1 MITKKD
7 AIAIGTAICKA
18 VKRETEN
25 LTEYTING
33 VAKYS
38 QEDGKRIYSARGT
51 GIYALDNL
59 WYDVIPNKV
68 KFPYGQGNLSVYTKD
83 DFYKD
88 CGWPE

>member
-7 AIAIGTAICKA
+7 AIAVGTAICKA
-18 VKRETEN
+18 VLKEQDNVSGNRER
-25 LTEYTING
+25 
-33 VAKYS
+33 VW
-38 QEDGKRIYSARGT
+38 SARGV

-68 KFPYGQGNLSVYTKD
+68 KASFVAGNGAIYSREQ
-83 DFYKD
+83 FYKD

>member
-7 AIAIGTAICKA
+7 AIAVGTAICKA
-18 VKRETEN
+18 VIREQDNVSGARER
-25 LTEYTING
+25 
-33 VAKYS
+33 VW
-38 QEDGKRIYSARGT
+38 SARGT

-68 KFPYGQGNLSVYTKD
+68 KFPYGQGNLSVYTKE